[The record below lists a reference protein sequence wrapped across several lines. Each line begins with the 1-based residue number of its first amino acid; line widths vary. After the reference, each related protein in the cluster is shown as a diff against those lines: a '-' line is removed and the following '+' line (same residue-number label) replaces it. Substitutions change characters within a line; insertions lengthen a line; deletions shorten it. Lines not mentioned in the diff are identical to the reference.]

1 MGRLSDGREVSRT
14 HRPSVVNTGKVA
26 NSERQELSMLRDFTP
41 RGLYLNLS
49 ATRSMTGQTGET
61 RPLSKVGL
69 LLARHQ
75 ASSYPHFFVS

>member
-1 MGRLSDGREVSRT
+1 
-14 HRPSVVNTGKVA
+14 
-26 NSERQELSMLRDFTP
+26 MLRDFTT

-61 RPLSKVGL
+61 RPLSEVGL